1 MQQIS
6 VLEKFVNLRTGGAY
20 LDGRPSNP
28 NMLVG
33 ARKSVGGGGGGG
45 QEDIRMMIMNMKDG
59 GVTQTTV

>member
-1 MQQIS
+1 M
-6 VLEKFVNLRTGGAY
+6 NLRTGGAY